1 MQEALDVIM
10 EKGDATVVVIAHR
23 LSTIRNADMIAV
35 VDQGKVIETGTHE
48 ELISQSGKYYD
59 LVEAQKG
66 KHGSAASTDSETESS
81 DGPSRSSSQLSLN
94 SMDDEDDEMAP
105 SSAADKSSDGVVS
118 LDHVHFSYPSRPDNK
133 IFRGLGLEV
142 QRGETV
148 AIVGPSGQGKS
159 TIIQLI
165 EEFYRPAK
173 GGVAYNGDDLKD
185 LNVKWYR
192 NEIGLVSQEPTLFDI
207 TIAEN
212 IKFGMPNA
220 TQEQIEDAAK
230 KANAHSFI
238 SEFPDGYNTLV
249 GTAASSQISGGQK
262 QRIAIA
268 RALLRKPKVL
278 LLDEATSAL
287 DSESEQV
294 VQEALDKIME
304 DKSLIT
310 IVIAHRLSTI
320 RGADK
325 IAYVSY
331 GKVRE
336 IGTYEELMAK
346 EDGLYKR
353 LEALQ
358 TLDQDQNR
366 SEILG
371 KKTKIDEKEKR
382 ASLVKT
388 EEGVEK
394 GGKEDE
400 EDKERAKANEK
411 RAKALARSETRLF
424 AIGSFGAV
432 LNGIIFPGQGFVF
445 AYMLEVLYAYA
456 LPCQEGVFVPD
467 GFVTCQDYRQSVADD
482 MKQLSLKTI
491 YLLIA
496 LIFCSMTGSIIM
508 YKSFGMATERINKR
522 VRDDTF
528 KALLRQEVAW
538 YDLRSVG
545 EICTQLSDD
554 AAMIHSFSGEP
565 IRTFAMTI
573 ASVGAGLACSFIF
586 MWEVRSSIR
595 SHMFA

>member
-105 SSAADKSSDGVVS
+105 SSAADKPSDGVVS

-207 TIAEN
+207 TVAEN

-287 DSESEQV
+287 DSQSEKV
-294 VQEALDKIME
+294 VLGIRVGRG
-304 DKSLIT
+304 T
-310 IVIAHRLSTI
+310 PRTAHR
-320 RGADK
+320 
-325 IAYVSY
+325 
-331 GKVRE
+331 
-336 IGTYEELMAK
+336 
-346 EDGLYKR
+346 
-353 LEALQ
+353 
-358 TLDQDQNR
+358 TL
-366 SEILG
+366 
-371 KKTKIDEKEKR
+371 
-382 ASLVKT
+382 A
-388 EEGVEK
+388 
-394 GGKEDE
+394 
-400 EDKERAKANEK
+400 
-411 RAKALARSETRLF
+411 
-424 AIGSFGAV
+424 
-432 LNGIIFPGQGFVF
+432 
-445 AYMLEVLYAYA
+445 
-456 LPCQEGVFVPD
+456 
-467 GFVTCQDYRQSVADD
+467 
-482 MKQLSLKTI
+482 
-491 YLLIA
+491 
-496 LIFCSMTGSIIM
+496 
-508 YKSFGMATERINKR
+508 
-522 VRDDTF
+522 
-528 KALLRQEVAW
+528 
-538 YDLRSVG
+538 
-545 EICTQLSDD
+545 
-554 AAMIHSFSGEP
+554 
-565 IRTFAMTI
+565 
-573 ASVGAGLACSFIF
+573 
-586 MWEVRSSIR
+586 
-595 SHMFA
+595 